1 MKNKVIFILLCA
13 QLLCSISANLYFQ
26 DGGKPSENGEYP
38 QECRIRKVVDC
49 GMENLPSDGLVQSR
63 GIPGKRGKKGDTG
76 VRGEKGE
83 VGSVGIKGMILKSI
97 FLFMVVDYFKKKH
110 QINNLNTN

>member
-1 MKNKVIFILLCA
+1 MKTKIIFILLCA

-49 GMENLPSDGLVQSR
+49 GIENLPSQGAVQSR
-63 GIPGKRGKKGDTG
+63 GIPGKRGKKGD
-76 VRGEKGE
+76 VGEKGE
-83 VGSVGIKGMILKSI
+83 VGSVGIKGLIEK
-97 FLFMVVDYFKKKH
+97 
-110 QINNLNTN
+110 NL